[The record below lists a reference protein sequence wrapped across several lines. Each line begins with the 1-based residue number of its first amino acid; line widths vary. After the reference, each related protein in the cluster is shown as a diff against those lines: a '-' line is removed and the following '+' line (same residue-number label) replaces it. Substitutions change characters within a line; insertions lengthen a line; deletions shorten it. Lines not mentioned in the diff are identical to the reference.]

1 MEYFLSQLPTCL
13 CSWWGALK
21 RKETEPVK
29 KVKVMNAPE
38 VMSVKFLVEEIRLED
53 FVVFDGVK

>member
-1 MEYFLSQLPTCL
+1 M
-13 CSWWGALK
+13 K

>member
-1 MEYFLSQLPTCL
+1 M
-13 CSWWGALK
+13 

-53 FVVFDGVK
+53 FVVFGGGKWGGGMAFEWRLKSV